1 MLYASGIFHCDC
13 SFFILSVCQHCQQ
26 TCLFRTRG
34 PVEGSEQDL
43 PRQQDAGNWRGGL
56 AKAGQPCRDQ
66 QHINDGVSSGRQ
78 HLPAQEFPQPGH
90 SCLQSSETHLSC
102 APKSFVGSSGG
113 GLGQQPFPTE
123 DEGVQ
128 SLMLISLCLRQDSFS
143 LLAERCLLPWWD
155 WEGDALPWAFAG
167 GLGSCISYDKGK

>member
-1 MLYASGIFHCDC
+1 MSA
-13 SFFILSVCQHCQQ
+13 LSANLSLQDPSVPNC
-26 TCLFRTRG
+26 RG

-90 SCLQSSETHLSC
+90 ICLQSSETHLSC

-128 SLMLISLCLRQDSFS
+128 SLILISLCLRQDSFS
-143 LLAERCLLPWWD
+143 LLAERCLLPWRD
-155 WEGDALPWAFAG
+155 GKVMHFLGPLLVALVAA
-167 GLGSCISYDKGK
+167 SVMTKGNDPVFG